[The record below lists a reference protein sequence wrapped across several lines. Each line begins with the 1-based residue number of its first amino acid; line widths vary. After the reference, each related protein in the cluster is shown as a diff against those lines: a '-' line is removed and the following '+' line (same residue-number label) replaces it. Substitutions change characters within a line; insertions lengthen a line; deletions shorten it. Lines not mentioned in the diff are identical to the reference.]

1 MIFYKEMMYGLGEAK
16 IRIVESSLLFFP
28 NKERSALIEH
38 SACDSIYPCGYLPM
52 WNKFSDFF
60 RRAKKS
66 CLAIYTRWG

>member
-38 SACDSIYPCGYLPM
+38 SACDSIYPCGT
-52 WNKFSDFF
+52 SSVIFF
-60 RRAKKS
+60 AAQKNH
-66 CLAIYTRWG
+66 A